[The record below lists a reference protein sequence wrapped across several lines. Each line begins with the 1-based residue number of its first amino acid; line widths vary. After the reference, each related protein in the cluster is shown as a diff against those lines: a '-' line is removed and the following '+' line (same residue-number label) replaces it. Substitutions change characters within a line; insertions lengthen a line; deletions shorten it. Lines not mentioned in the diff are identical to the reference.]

1 MACSCKDTISGKIR
15 RVQQHFPGSGICMQ
29 AARDMVLL
37 LLLLLVV
44 VETGSQHERV
54 DGDEMAMQSVSGL
67 VT

>member
-1 MACSCKDTISGKIR
+1 MACSCEDTISEKIR

-29 AARDMVLL
+29 AARDMV